1 MRYDKALEIGQARAE
16 EAAELIRRWTD
27 IKVYALC
34 AVNQVASRRNPEKV
48 VGWEPVG
55 QRSWKEI
62 VGKRGIDGQ
71 TKYYIAVVDE
81 GGTPKACSADVF
93 SRGKALRLADKLPVA
108 VFAPGEGMLWKCLEE
123 RQLRDD
129 SRYHALHVET

>member
-16 EAAELIRRWTD
+16 EAADLIRRWTG

-34 AVNQVASRRNPEKV
+34 AVNEVVSRRNPEKD

-62 VGKRGIDGQ
+62 IGRRGDLLIRGLSCVAGRSDNHN
-71 TKYYIAVVDE
+71 
-81 GGTPKACSADVF
+81 GTGTEWQASCSTT
-93 SRGKALRLADKLPVA
+93 SPRALSCLCLISLRNNHLHSLAESITLPNEV
-108 VFAPGEGMLWKCLEE
+108 
-123 RQLRDD
+123 
-129 SRYHALHVET
+129 